1 MKNTTAS
8 YPATYLQ
15 LPHFSPTLSLL
26 DKNGEQVEEVDLSVT
41 PLHCRVNSTKGGL
54 LCFGYYKTEY
64 VSHAHLTTAPMRFDE
79 AGNCFVGDYKVILN
93 PDWSFEAW
101 LTWNETTEQVEMVT
115 SVITRSQLLLIQ
127 LAALDSPAVGIN
139 EEALTKDILFTD
151 GFGEEAV
158 DREINEEWQ
167 EKKEAYSLPPNYR
180 TKLGEIKEKFRQ
192 S

>member
-15 LPHFSPTLSLL
+15 LPHSFPTLSLL
-26 DKNGEQVEEVDLSVT
+26 DKNGEMVEEVDLSVT
-41 PLHCRVNSTKGGL
+41 HLHCRVNSTKGGL
-54 LCFGYYKTEY
+54 LCFGYYKPEH

-79 AGNCFVGDYKVILN
+79 AGNCFVGGYKVRLE
-93 PDWSFEAW
+93 PHWSFEAW
-101 LTWNETTEQVEMVT
+101 LYWNETTEQVEMET
-115 SVITRSQLLLIQ
+115 SVITRNQLLAIQ

-139 EEALTKDILFTD
+139 EEALTKDILFTED
-151 GFGEEAV
+151 FGEEAT

-167 EKKEAYSLPPNYR
+167 GKKKAYSLPPDYKA
-180 TKLGEIKEKFRQ
+180 KLGEIKQKFRQ